1 MGNNLVLTQPSLRR
15 GAGSGSLGG
24 LKATRSPER
33 KTIGMAFLPLFD
45 SKDSE
50 PATVSDLTARIKAT
64 LEGDFANVTV
74 RGEVS
79 NLSRPRSGHVY
90 LSLKDDSAQ
99 IRAVIWKT
107 ASQKLAFELTDGL
120 AVQVTGDVS
129 VYAPRGDY
137 QLTIRKLEP
146 EGLGALE
153 LAFRQRFAK
162 LQAEGLFDPDRKRP
176 LPRFPRR
183 IVVVSSPTGAAV
195 RDFLQVTGRRW
206 AATEILI
213 APARVQGAGAAEEVV
228 AGIALGNQ
236 VAGVDLIVL
245 ARGGGS
251 LEDLWTFNEEIVAR
265 AIAGS
270 RVPVV
275 SAIGHEV
282 DVTLADL
289 AADFRA
295 LTPSEAG
302 ERCVPDAREARL
314 ALMNLRDRL
323 ARNAT
328 NRLTD
333 ARLRL
338 DDASTA
344 LDRGVRR
351 VIDNRRHHL
360 ARLAAT
366 LEALSPIGVLARGY
380 SLAFRDS
387 DPAPLRST
395 RLVQVGDRLRVQL
408 AHGSL
413 VARVETVE
421 SDDPSVNPISND
433 S

>member
-1 MGNNLVLTQPSLRR
+1 
-15 GAGSGSLGG
+15 
-24 LKATRSPER
+24 
-33 KTIGMAFLPLFD
+33 MAFLPLFD
-45 SKDSE
+45 LKDSE

-64 LEGDFANVTV
+64 LEGDFANVSV

-99 IRAVIWKT
+99 IRAVIWKS
-107 ASQKLAFELTDGL
+107 AAQKLAFDLTDGL
-120 AVQVTGDVS
+120 AVQATGDVS

-162 LQAEGLFDPDRKRP
+162 LQAEGLFDPERKRP

-206 AATEILI
+206 AASEILI
-213 APARVQGAGAAEEVV
+213 APARVQGVGAAEEVV
-228 AGIALGNQ
+228 AGITLGNQ

-251 LEDLWTFNEEIVAR
+251 LEDLWAFNEEIVAR

-282 DVTLADL
+282 DVTLADH

-314 ALMNLRDRL
+314 ALSHLRDRM

-338 DDASTA
+338 DETASA

-351 VIDNRRHHL
+351 VIDDRRHHL

-366 LEALSPIGVLARGY
+366 LEALSPVGVLARGY
-380 SLAFRDS
+380 ALAFREPEA
-387 DPAPLRST
+387 DPAPLRSAE
-395 RLVQVGDRLRVQL
+395 VVAVGDSIRVQL
-408 AHGSL
+408 TRGSL
-413 VARVETVE
+413 LARVEAVRP
-421 SDDPSVNPISND
+421 DDAATNPVSRD
-433 S
+433 